1 MTSMPLLRITSRW
14 DCLATH
20 QYGRSYCMC
29 QTDKPQPSWI
39 GSHNAISNKEQ
50 KMSTIP
56 NTVAIPADDQ
66 RSNLV
71 VANADNSNT
80 QHLVDVGDTYTNLL
94 SGMGTAAPFP
104 P

>member
-56 NTVAIPADDQ
+56 NTVAIPADHPP
-66 RSNLV
+66 NKLV
-71 VANADNSNT
+71 VARADKIVNEQRSERVEISV
-80 QHLVDVGDTYTNLL
+80 HSVSLKHRI
-94 SGMGTAAPFP
+94 S
-104 P
+104 